1 MTDMNI
7 INIET
12 AVNNLEKRGFDVKRF
27 ESKEEARDY
36 LVGKMSGQTIGFGG
50 SMTLKEMGL
59 FEALSKTNTV
69 WNHWV
74 QEPTE
79 GRSNAAQADI
89 YITSAN
95 GVAQTGEIIN
105 IDGAGNRVA
114 SSLYGKKEV
123 YFIVGINK
131 FETNYEKA
139 LWRARN
145 IASPKN
151 AQRLGANTP
160 CAKNGDKCYD
170 CSSPGRICKGL
181 VVLWGKML
189 GVGRMEVIIINEALG
204 Y

>member
-1 MTDMNI
+1 MD
-7 INIET
+7 IEN
-12 AVNNLEKRGFDVKRF
+12 AVKNLEHRGFDVKRF
-27 ESKEEARDY
+27 ENKEEACDY
-36 LVGKMSGQTIGFGG
+36 LTGKLTGATIGFGG
-50 SMTLKEMGL
+50 SVTLKEMGL
-59 FEALSKTNTV
+59 FEALSGKNTV

-74 QEPTE
+74 QEPLE
-79 GRSNAAQADI
+79 ARKNAAQAEV
-89 YITSAN
+89 YIMSAN
-95 GVAQTGEIIN
+95 GVAETGEIIN
-105 IDGAGNRVA
+105 IDGSGNRVA

-123 YFIVGINK
+123 YIVVGINK
-131 FETNYEKA
+131 FADNYDKA

-151 AQRLGANTP
+151 AQRLNANTP

-189 GVGRMEVIIINEALG
+189 GVGRMEVVIVNEALG

>member
-1 MTDMNI
+1 MNI
-7 INIET
+7 ENAEK
-12 AVNNLEKRGFDVKRF
+12 NLISRGYDVKRF
-27 ESKEEARDY
+27 EKKEDACNY
-36 LVGKMSGQTIGFGG
+36 LSGKLSGQTIGFGG
-50 SMTLKEMGL
+50 SVTLKEMGL
-59 FEALSKTNTV
+59 FDVLSKTNTV
-69 WNHWV
+69 CNHWV
-74 QEPTE
+74 QDPAEA
-79 GRSNAAQADI
+79 RKNAAQADI

-95 GVAQTGEIIN
+95 GVAETGEIIN
-105 IDGAGNRVA
+105 IDGAGNRVS

-131 FETNYEKA
+131 FEENYEKA

-145 IASPKN
+145 IAAPKN

-189 GVGRMEVIIINEALG
+189 GVGRMEIIIINETLG

>member
-1 MTDMNI
+1 MT
-7 INIET
+7 IEN
-12 AVNNLEKRGFDVKRF
+12 AQKNLVSRGFEVTRF
-27 ESKEEARDY
+27 ENKEDARDY
-36 LVGKMSGQTIGFGG
+36 LAGKLSGQTIGFGG
-50 SMTLKEMGL
+50 SVTLKEMGL
-59 FEALSKTNTV
+59 FDALSKNNTV

-74 QEPTE
+74 QDPAEA
-79 GRSNAAQADI
+79 RNNAAQADI
-89 YITSAN
+89 YITSLN
-95 GVAQTGEIIN
+95 GVAETGEIIN

-123 YFIVGINK
+123 YFVVGINK
-131 FETNYEKA
+131 FEENFEKA

-145 IASPKN
+145 IAAPKN

-189 GVGRMEVIIINEALG
+189 GVGRMEIIIINEALG